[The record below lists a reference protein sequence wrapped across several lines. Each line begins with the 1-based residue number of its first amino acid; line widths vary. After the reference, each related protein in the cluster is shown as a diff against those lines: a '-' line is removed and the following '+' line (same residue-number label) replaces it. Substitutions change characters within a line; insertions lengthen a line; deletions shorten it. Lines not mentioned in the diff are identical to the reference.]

1 MSHNP
6 PTFTF
11 GDDNSPVRTG
21 RKHRRGRGYT
31 PPNRKNN
38 ANKPL
43 AQAHHHHSTTDAWG
57 NNNHPPTSPNSNS
70 HQDDNDGTGSLTYSA
85 SSSVQSAESS
95 NDSSFSAILKVIDS
109 SEAGENVVEIK
120 EFMARQSQ
128 AANND
133 NIASYAQYGKM
144 KGMGMDMSSAANTS
158 PAVKGW
164 MQRNSQSQQQKM
176 TQRRQQ
182 PNQYSQYSMAVA
194 SKQQSPPQSHH
205 LDYSYSK
212 DDSSEDDVYGVDF
225 NEYEE
230 NTLETIAGR
239 KREDGPS
246 LQDSYNSSPN
256 GSPGGYATPTPN
268 SRHERASTPPGA
280 GSNNTSMISRTNS
293 RNSKSSS
300 DGSWDTPAPSSPP
313 PNLFHSKPPHSR
325 SSPTLSGKTR
335 KMVNK
340 SGKKKDDNV
349 VEDLSEAFYSKSWMC
364 GFTDAFN
371 FDGFEKTFQ
380 K

>member
-1 MSHNP
+1 MRHNP

-230 NTLETIAGR
+230 NTLETIAG